1 MPEDLPE
8 RGPALLARATR
19 AKVLP
24 VMLAPVAVGA
34 TLAWSHAGVFA
45 WGWFLLTLLGAA
57 AMHLGA
63 NVVNDYFDEA
73 SGADEAARQDP
84 AGLATGTGLIASGVM
99 TREATLR
106 LAAGLF
112 AIALACGVVL
122 AAARGWLVLVLGAV
136 GFLLAFFYVAPPVRY
151 GYRGRGLGEAGIFM
165 AFGYLPLVGSYYVQ
179 VKDITPDAAWASLV
193 PGLLTTLVLY
203 HHHFLH
209 WQADARAGKL
219 TPVAVLGP
227 DKALNVSWI
236 AIVASYGILI
246 GQCVAGLWP
255 PGAAVAFVGAVPL
268 VAAVR
273 RARRDPILP
282 NYLQLLGATLG
293 SSVLTQL
300 VLIAS
305 LAIRVA
311 LR

>member
-1 MPEDLPE
+1 MPDAP
-8 RGPALLARATR
+8 GGAALLAQATR

-34 TLAWSHAGVFA
+34 TLAWSHTERLS
-45 WGWFLLTLLGAA
+45 WGWFLVTLLGAA

-63 NVVNDYFDEA
+63 NVVNDFFDEE

-84 AGLATGTGLIASGVM
+84 ASLATGTGLIASGVLS
-99 TREATLR
+99 RGATMR

-112 AIALACGVVL
+112 AIGLACGIVL
-122 AAARGWLVLVLGAV
+122 AAARGWLVLLLGAT
-136 GFLLAFFYVAPPVRY
+136 GFVLAVTYVAPPIRY

-179 VKDITPDAAWASLV
+179 TGDITPDAAWASLV
-193 PGLLTTLVLY
+193 PGILTTLVLF

-209 WQADARAGKL
+209 WQADARAGKM

-227 DKALNVSWI
+227 DRALVVSRV
-236 AIVASYGILI
+236 AIVAAYGILI

-255 PGAAVAFVGAVPL
+255 PGAAVAVLGAVP
-268 VAAVR
+268 VAAAVA
-273 RARRDPILP
+273 RAKRDPILP

-293 SSVLTQL
+293 SSILTQT
-300 VLIAS
+300 VLLMS
-305 LAIRVA
+305 LIVRVVV
-311 LR
+311 R

>member
-1 MPEDLPE
+1 
-8 RGPALLARATR
+8 
-19 AKVLP
+19 
-24 VMLAPVAVGA
+24 MLAPVAVGA
-34 TLAWSHAGVFA
+34 TLAWSHTGSFN
-45 WGWFLLTLLGAA
+45 WGWFLLTVLGAA

-73 SGADEAARQDP
+73 SGADEAAREDP
-84 AGLATGTGLIASGVM
+84 SGLATGTGLIASGEL

-122 AAARGWLVLVLGAV
+122 AVARGWVVLLLGAA

-151 GYRGRGLGEAGIFM
+151 GYRGRGLGEVGIFT

-179 VKDITPDAAWASLV
+179 ALDITPDAAWASLV

-209 WQADARAGKL
+209 WQADGRAGKM

-227 DKALNVSWI
+227 DKALTVSSV
-236 AIVASYGILI
+236 AIVVTYGILI
-246 GQCVAGLWP
+246 GQCIAGLWP
-255 PGAAVAFVGAVPL
+255 PGAAVAVVGAVPL
-268 VAAVR
+268 AAAVR

-300 VLIAS
+300 ILIVS
-305 LAIRVA
+305 LAIRVTV
-311 LR
+311 R

>member
-1 MPEDLPE
+1 
-8 RGPALLARATR
+8 
-19 AKVLP
+19 
-24 VMLAPVAVGA
+24 MLAPVAVGA
-34 TLAWSHAGVFA
+34 TLAWSHTGGFG
-45 WGWFLLTLLGAA
+45 WGWFLVTMLGAA

-63 NVVNDYFDEA
+63 NVVNDYFDEV
-73 SGADEAARQDP
+73 SGADEAAREDP
-84 AGLATGTGLIASGVM
+84 AGLATGTGLIASGEL

-122 AAARGWLVLVLGAV
+122 AVARGWLVLLLGAA
-136 GFLLAFFYVAPPVRY
+136 GFLLAFFYVAPPIRY
-151 GYRGRGLGEAGIFM
+151 GYRGRGLGEVGIFM

-179 VKDITPDAAWASLV
+179 ALDITPDAAWASLV
-193 PGLLTTLVLY
+193 PGLLTTLVLF

-209 WQADARAGKL
+209 WQADGRAGKK

-227 DKALNVSWI
+227 DKALFLSSV
-236 AIVASYGILI
+236 AIVVSYGILI

-255 PGAAVAFVGAVPL
+255 PGAAVAVVGAVPL
-268 VAAVR
+268 AAAVR

-300 VLIAS
+300 ILIAS
-305 LAIRVA
+305 LVIRVA